1 MWSDFIINVILCL
14 LLPFFDWTHL
24 MLNKLLLN
32 YQIIILDVNKR
43 QRKPNVQSRMDN
55 LETRATL
62 GTRHRTKRN
71 KTRTSPKTWGLAHVL
86 ANGKQFLFVIAYVV
100 YINFRA
106 CYCQQYFSYIVAVSF
121 IGGGNR
127 GTRRKPPTCP
137 KSLTSFIP

>member
-1 MWSDFIINVILCL
+1 
-14 LLPFFDWTHL
+14 
-24 MLNKLLLN
+24 MLDKLLLD
-32 YQIIILDVNKR
+32 YQIIILDVNKH

-71 KTRTSPKTWGLAHVL
+71 KTRTPPKTHVF

-106 CYCQQYFSYIVAVSF
+106 CCV
-121 IGGGNR
+121 R
-127 GTRRKPPTCP
+127 DRKVVGF
-137 KSLTSFIP
+137 TSICAISAYHH

>member
-1 MWSDFIINVILCL
+1 MFNGKYRAYIDFYIEYANENK
-14 LLPFFDWTHL
+14 FSSNYKSKNGSNKHNMTL
-24 MLNKLLLN
+24 MLNKLLVN

-71 KTRTSPKTWGLAHVL
+71 KTRTPPKTWGLVHVF

-106 CYCQQYFSYIVAVSF
+106 CCVRDHMVVGF
-121 IGGGNR
+121 
-127 GTRRKPPTCP
+127 
-137 KSLTSFIP
+137 TSICAINAYHH

>member
-1 MWSDFIINVILCL
+1 
-14 LLPFFDWTHL
+14 

-71 KTRTSPKTWGLAHVL
+71 KTRTSPKTQGLAHVF

-106 CYCQQYFSYIVAVSF
+106 CCVRDRMVVGF
-121 IGGGNR
+121 
-127 GTRRKPPTCP
+127 
-137 KSLTSFIP
+137 TSICAISAYHH